1 MIIVLEG
8 KFPAGQLVIT
18 PGALEAV
25 PCEDFARALRR
36 HVSGDWG
43 EVCPEDREENDRS
56 VNEGH
61 RLLSA
66 YSTDAGTTF
75 WLITEG
81 DRSVTTILLPEEY

>member
-8 KFPAGQLVIT
+8 KFSAGQLVIT
-18 PGALEAV
+18 PGALESV
-25 PCEDFARALRR
+25 PCEDFVKALQH

-43 EVCPEDREENDRS
+43 DVCPEDREENDRS
-56 VNEGH
+56 VREGG

-66 YSTDAGTTF
+66 YVTGSGTRF

-81 DRSVTTILLPEEY
+81 DRSVTTILLPDEY